1 MASPDEDGR
10 PSLPNPWDAILEAVK
25 HQLPSLDSDSSASD
39 CEDEELFIF
48 QRNQTVLIPDLSE
61 ELADDP
67 AGAWVTSS
75 GSPPELAAVP
85 VESAMEPWGE
95 WNAWPRPQ
103 ESAPLE
109 GRAPSKSSS
118 LLRMSAE
125 TPPRQDD
132 DAGGT
137 LNTSASQS
145 PRQGPQGEATRSP
158 QEAGLQTEPL
168 GAASQAQEGSDAA
181 SRKALRRER
190 RKMIEKDILHKV
202 TWDGRNPACPD
213 ASRGKEKA
221 CDAVEVPS
229 EGPPGCLPVLSLQE
243 LEEWDLDQ
251 VLLSLTGREE
261 DRGDGAPGAAW
272 WAAGRLQ
279 GQDHTEPST
288 QDRLMERLSLL
299 CARQSRT
306 AASAWRVPADTP
318 REARPWESGSR
329 WALLAPGP
337 ILPSG
342 SFSQRLWCL
351 DLKAG
356 HLMCISLHL
365 KNMIRCA
372 SRELGFQALAQD
384 MQLKNPAEPPTIFTD
399 LRPTKTSDQ
408 EPLESS
414 SSYSSSSDS
423 EEAEETAAQR
433 DLQGPARLRDCTGK
447 SRLLQQLRASREA
460 SAWPQLPAGKS
471 PVSQKAQAPG
481 DPAGSSPGVKQH
493 VTLWAERGTQAR
505 PAGGRPSDSPGGLVP
520 PWGQLQ
526 MPRV

>member
-329 WALLAPGP
+329 
-337 ILPSG
+337 
-342 SFSQRLWCL
+342 
-351 DLKAG
+351 
-356 HLMCISLHL
+356 
-365 KNMIRCA
+365 CA

>member
-1 MASPDEDGR
+1 
-10 PSLPNPWDAILEAVK
+10 
-25 HQLPSLDSDSSASD
+25 
-39 CEDEELFIF
+39 
-48 QRNQTVLIPDLSE
+48 
-61 ELADDP
+61 
-67 AGAWVTSS
+67 
-75 GSPPELAAVP
+75 
-85 VESAMEPWGE
+85 
-95 WNAWPRPQ
+95 
-103 ESAPLE
+103 
-109 GRAPSKSSS
+109 
-118 LLRMSAE
+118 
-125 TPPRQDD
+125 
-132 DAGGT
+132 
-137 LNTSASQS
+137 
-145 PRQGPQGEATRSP
+145 
-158 QEAGLQTEPL
+158 
-168 GAASQAQEGSDAA
+168 
-181 SRKALRRER
+181 
-190 RKMIEKDILHKV
+190 MIEKDILHKV

-221 CDAVEVPS
+221 RDAVEVPS

-306 AASAWRVPADTP
+306 AASAWRVPADTA
-318 REARPWESGSR
+318 REARPQETGS
-329 WALLAPGP
+329 
-337 ILPSG
+337 
-342 SFSQRLWCL
+342 
-351 DLKAG
+351 
-356 HLMCISLHL
+356 
-365 KNMIRCA
+365 RCA

-384 MQLKNPAEPPTIFTD
+384 MQLRNPAEPPTIFTD

-433 DLQGPARLRDCTGK
+433 DPQGPARLRDCTGK

-460 SAWPQLPAGKS
+460 STWPQPPAGKS

-505 PAGGRPSDSPGGLVP
+505 PAGGCPSDSPGDLVP

>member
-10 PSLPNPWDAILEAVK
+10 PSLPNPWDTILEAAK
-25 HQLPSLDSDSSASD
+25 HQLPSLDSDSSSSD
-39 CEDEELFIF
+39 REDEELFIF
-48 QRNQTVLIPDLSE
+48 QRNETTLIPDLSE

-67 AGAWVTSS
+67 AEAWVTSS

-85 VESAMEPWGE
+85 VESAVEPWGK
-95 WNAWPRPQ
+95 WNAWPQPQ

-109 GRAPSKSSS
+109 GRAPGKSSS
-118 LLRMSAE
+118 LLRMSAKS
-125 TPPRQDD
+125 PPRQDD
-132 DAGGT
+132 DVSGT

-145 PRQGPQGEATRSP
+145 PRQGPQGEATPST
-158 QEAGLQTEPL
+158 QEADLQIEPL

-181 SRKALRRER
+181 SRRGLWRER

-202 TWDGRNPACPD
+202 TWDSRDAACPD

-261 DRGDGAPGAAW
+261 DQGDGASGAAW
-272 WAAGRLQ
+272 WAADRLQ

-299 CARQSRT
+299 CARQST
-306 AASAWRVPADTP
+306 AAASAWRVPADTP
-318 REARPWESGSR
+318 REARPREAGS
-329 WALLAPGP
+329 
-337 ILPSG
+337 
-342 SFSQRLWCL
+342 
-351 DLKAG
+351 
-356 HLMCISLHL
+356 
-365 KNMIRCA
+365 RCA

-384 MQLKNPAEPPTIFTD
+384 MRLRNPAEPPTIFID

-408 EPLESS
+408 GPLE
-414 SSYSSSSDS
+414 
-423 EEAEETAAQR
+423 
-433 DLQGPARLRDCTGK
+433 RDCTGK

-460 SAWPQLPAGKS
+460 SAQPQLPAGES
-471 PVSQKAQAPG
+471 RVSQKAQAPG

-505 PAGGRPSDSPGGLVP
+505 PAGGCPSDSPGGPVP
-520 PWGQLQ
+520 PQGQLQ
-526 MPRV
+526 MPQV

>member
-168 GAASQAQEGSDAA
+168 GAASQAQEGSDSA

-306 AASAWRVPADTP
+306 AASAWRVPADTA
-318 REARPWESGSR
+318 REARPRETGS
-329 WALLAPGP
+329 
-337 ILPSG
+337 
-342 SFSQRLWCL
+342 
-351 DLKAG
+351 
-356 HLMCISLHL
+356 
-365 KNMIRCA
+365 RCA

-384 MQLKNPAEPPTIFTD
+384 MQLRNPAEPPTIFTD

-433 DLQGPARLRDCTGK
+433 DPQGPARLRDCTGK

-460 SAWPQLPAGKS
+460 SAWPQPPAGKS

-493 VTLWAERGTQAR
+493 VTLWAEKGTQAR
-505 PAGGRPSDSPGGLVP
+505 PAGGRPSDSPGDLVP

>member
-329 WALLAPGP
+329 
-337 ILPSG
+337 
-342 SFSQRLWCL
+342 
-351 DLKAG
+351 
-356 HLMCISLHL
+356 
-365 KNMIRCA
+365 CA

-423 EEAEETAAQR
+423 EEAEEKAAQR

>member
-299 CARQSRT
+299 CARQSRETCRAQPGYGT
-306 AASAWRVPADTP
+306 ARERV
-318 REARPWESGSR
+318 G
-329 WALLAPGP
+329 
-337 ILPSG
+337 
-342 SFSQRLWCL
+342 
-351 DLKAG
+351 
-356 HLMCISLHL
+356 
-365 KNMIRCA
+365 
-372 SRELGFQALAQD
+372 
-384 MQLKNPAEPPTIFTD
+384 
-399 LRPTKTSDQ
+399 
-408 EPLESS
+408 SS
-414 SSYSSSSDS
+414 SSSGHLGRRPLGLSCPPARVLSVRRLRPL
-423 EEAEETAAQR
+423 EIR
-433 DLQGPARLRDCTGK
+433 PGPALG
-447 SRLLQQLRASREA
+447 
-460 SAWPQLPAGKS
+460 
-471 PVSQKAQAPG
+471 
-481 DPAGSSPGVKQH
+481 
-493 VTLWAERGTQAR
+493 
-505 PAGGRPSDSPGGLVP
+505 
-520 PWGQLQ
+520 
-526 MPRV
+526 

>member
-306 AASAWRVPADTP
+306 AASAWRVPADTA
-318 REARPWESGSR
+318 REARPRESGS
-329 WALLAPGP
+329 
-337 ILPSG
+337 
-342 SFSQRLWCL
+342 
-351 DLKAG
+351 
-356 HLMCISLHL
+356 
-365 KNMIRCA
+365 RCA

-384 MQLKNPAEPPTIFTD
+384 MQLRNPAEPPTIFTD

-408 EPLESS
+408 EPLE
-414 SSYSSSSDS
+414 
-423 EEAEETAAQR
+423 
-433 DLQGPARLRDCTGK
+433 RDCTGK

-460 SAWPQLPAGKS
+460 SAWPQPPAGKS

>member
-221 CDAVEVPS
+221 RDAVEVPS

-306 AASAWRVPADTP
+306 AASAWRVPADTAQ
-318 REARPWESGSR
+318 EARPRETGS
-329 WALLAPGP
+329 
-337 ILPSG
+337 
-342 SFSQRLWCL
+342 
-351 DLKAG
+351 
-356 HLMCISLHL
+356 
-365 KNMIRCA
+365 RCA

-384 MQLKNPAEPPTIFTD
+384 MQLRNPAEPPTIFTD

-433 DLQGPARLRDCTGK
+433 DPQGPARLR
-447 SRLLQQLRASREA
+447 
-460 SAWPQLPAGKS
+460 
-471 PVSQKAQAPG
+471 
-481 DPAGSSPGVKQH
+481 
-493 VTLWAERGTQAR
+493 
-505 PAGGRPSDSPGGLVP
+505 
-520 PWGQLQ
+520 
-526 MPRV
+526 

>member
-329 WALLAPGP
+329 
-337 ILPSG
+337 
-342 SFSQRLWCL
+342 
-351 DLKAG
+351 
-356 HLMCISLHL
+356 
-365 KNMIRCA
+365 CA

-408 EPLESS
+408 EPLE
-414 SSYSSSSDS
+414 
-423 EEAEETAAQR
+423 
-433 DLQGPARLRDCTGK
+433 RDCTGK